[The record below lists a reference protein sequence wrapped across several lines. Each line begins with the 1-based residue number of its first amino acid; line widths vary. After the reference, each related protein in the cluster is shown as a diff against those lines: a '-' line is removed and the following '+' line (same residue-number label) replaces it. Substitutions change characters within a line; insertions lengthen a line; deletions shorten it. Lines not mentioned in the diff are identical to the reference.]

1 MHPVDP
7 ERGIGEIANEIIFAA
22 EKLLT
27 QCQQRKTKSPAQQ
40 ATNVVGQISIRTA
53 VKHTLP
59 KYLKALRLP
68 AINID
73 HGVPMNIDGIS
84 SRMNPEYEHEYQHQ
98 IPFQVLGQL
107 VEKIPAVIHP
117 DTEKI
122 KNHVVG

>member
-7 ERGIGEIANEIIFAA
+7 VGGIGKIANEFILAA
-22 EKLLT
+22 EKPLT
-27 QCQQRKTKSPAQQ
+27 QRQQCKTKSPAQK

-59 KYLKALRLP
+59 KHLKALRLP

-73 HGVPMNIDGIS
+73 HGVPMNINGIS
-84 SRMNPEYEHEYQHQ
+84 RRMNPEYEHEYQHQ